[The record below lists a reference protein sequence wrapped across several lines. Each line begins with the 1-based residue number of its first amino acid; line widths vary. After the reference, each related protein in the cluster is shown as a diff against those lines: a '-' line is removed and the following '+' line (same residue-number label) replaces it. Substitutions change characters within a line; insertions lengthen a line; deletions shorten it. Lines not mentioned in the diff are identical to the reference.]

1 MTKERLKAAKKRR
14 REVLQAIKEEGM
26 ELEKQKRL
34 TSDIKR
40 HKREKLRE
48 RILNQLKLEESV
60 CDEYLQNLRQ
70 EDADS
75 DFLTEISTIQEE
87 QKKPEVGEEAMLV
100 TLIAK
105 QLQLE
110 DNMNRWRKLYEV
122 KVKENPDLIRLINK
136 QYEEERQRME
146 GQLEQINGV
155 LDMYL
160 TKERQKKIHERE
172 LEMARLQQEERERK
186 VQEEERRAQEE
197 ERKLLER
204 E

>member
-1 MTKERLKAAKKRR
+1 MSQTITSSEEADQIGKEIEATERARQALEQERTAIENIKMRVAMQQYEMTKERLKAAKKRR

-87 QKKPEVGEEAMLV
+87 QKTPEVGEEAMLV

-105 QLQLE
+105 TTSV
-110 DNMNRWRKLYEV
+110 R
-122 KVKENPDLIRLINK
+122 
-136 QYEEERQRME
+136 
-146 GQLEQINGV
+146 G
-155 LDMYL
+155 
-160 TKERQKKIHERE
+160 
-172 LEMARLQQEERERK
+172 
-186 VQEEERRAQEE
+186 
-197 ERKLLER
+197 
-204 E
+204 